1 MDTPPFPK
9 IKFVGDSTLK
19 RRKLEFS
26 SLKTFCQKPILRI
39 SLELFMVQKRK
50 KSKICIAFD
59 NLLLANL
66 FLFWP
71 WNTFLRLALLNKRL
85 GKTQLSGRKGQNLI
99 WFIRIIAS
107 RESFPDLCQFLFWLN
122 VTRITKKVLSNL
134 RLLYYCSF
142 TLLFNFTELN
152 EYVMYFSSRLLKK
165 AFPES
170 SFLFSIQK

>member
-26 SLKTFCQKPILRI
+26 SLKNILLEANSKDIFRI
-39 SLELFMVQKRK
+39 IYGPKKKKR
-50 KSKICIAFD
+50 KICIAFD

-85 GKTQLSGRKGQNLI
+85 GKT
-99 WFIRIIAS
+99 
-107 RESFPDLCQFLFWLN
+107 
-122 VTRITKKVLSNL
+122 
-134 RLLYYCSF
+134 
-142 TLLFNFTELN
+142 
-152 EYVMYFSSRLLKK
+152 
-165 AFPES
+165 
-170 SFLFSIQK
+170 